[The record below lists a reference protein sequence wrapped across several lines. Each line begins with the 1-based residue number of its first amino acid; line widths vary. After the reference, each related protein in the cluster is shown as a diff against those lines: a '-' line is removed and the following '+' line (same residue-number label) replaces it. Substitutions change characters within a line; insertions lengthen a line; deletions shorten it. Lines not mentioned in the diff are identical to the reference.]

1 MTHSILVVDDELSM
15 REFLEILL
23 RKEGYGVDTAK
34 HGEEALASLDRH
46 PYDLVI
52 CDIMMP
58 RVDGMQVLRRV
69 KEVSPETQVIMI
81 TAFASTESA
90 VEAMKIGAYD
100 YITKPFKVDEIKL
113 VIAKA
118 LEKSRL
124 VQENTLL
131 RQELKSRYAFENLL
145 VGSSRPMLEL
155 YEMIRQVAST
165 RSNVLISGESGTGK
179 ELAAKATHYLSP
191 RKDKPFLTVNCG
203 AIPRELMESELFG
216 HKKGAFTGAYQH
228 KKGLFEMADQGT
240 IFLDE
245 IGELDTSIQV
255 KLLRAIQDKTFKAV
269 GGLEDVLVDVR
280 VIAATNLNLEEAV
293 AQGRFREDLYY
304 RLNVIRLRMPPLR
317 ERKDDIP
324 ILAQHFL
331 EVYAKEL
338 GKPIKKISHEAEL
351 LLLLYD
357 YPGNVRELE
366 NIIERAVVLEHQDV
380 ILPES
385 LPEFLRRPE
394 EPGAVPAAVG
404 LPEQG
409 MNLDVTIEEIE
420 RRLIT
425 EALRR
430 SKGVKKDAAELL
442 GISFRSFR
450 YRLAKLGLADDD
462 DSLISG

>member
-1 MTHSILVVDDELSM
+1 MTHSILIVDDELSM

-23 RKEGYGVDTAK
+23 RKEGYTVATASGGK
-34 HGEEALASLDRH
+34 EALVLIEGHD
-46 PYDLVI
+46 YDLAI

-69 KEVSPETQVIMI
+69 KETSPETQVIMI

-113 VIAKA
+113 IIAKA

-124 VQENTLL
+124 VQENALL
-131 RQELKSRYAFENLL
+131 RQELKTQYSFENL

-155 YEMIRQVAST
+155 YEMIRQVAVT
-165 RSNVLISGESGTGK
+165 RSNILISGESGTGK
-179 ELAAKATHYLSP
+179 ELVAKAIHYLSP
-191 RKDKPFLTVNCG
+191 RKDQPFLTVNCG

-216 HKKGAFTGAYQH
+216 YKKGAFTGAYQH
-228 KKGLFEMADQGT
+228 KKGLFEIADQGT
-240 IFLDE
+240 VFLDE
-245 IGELDTSIQV
+245 IGELEPSIQV

-269 GGLEDVLVDVR
+269 GGLEDVSVDVR

-317 ERKDDIP
+317 ERKEDIP
-324 ILAQHFL
+324 LLAQHFL
-331 EVYAKEL
+331 EIYSKEL
-338 GKPIKKISHEAEL
+338 GKQIKKISHEAEL
-351 LLLLYD
+351 RLLAYD

-366 NIIERAVVLEHQDV
+366 NIIERAAALEHHDA

-385 LPEFLRRPE
+385 LPEFLLKPAE
-394 EPGAVPAAVG
+394 AVAPPAAVG

-409 MNLDVTIEEIE
+409 MNLDDTIEDIE

-430 SKGVKKDAAELL
+430 TKGVKKDAAELL

-450 YRLAKLGLADDD
+450 YRLAKLGLATDDD
-462 DSLISG
+462 

>member
-23 RKEGYGVDTAK
+23 RKEGYSVDTAK

-165 RSNVLISGESGTGK
+165 RSNVLVSGESGTGK

-338 GKPIKKISHEAEL
+338 GKPIKKISSEAEL
-351 LLLLYD
+351 KLLAYD

-366 NIIERAVVLEHQDV
+366 NIIERAVALEHQDV

-394 EPGAVPAAVG
+394 EPGAVPAAVA

-462 DSLISG
+462 DSQISG